1 MNLSNL
7 IQYNDLHVYSADIII
22 PKIEIV
28 EGREGEIPARS
39 PNTLERERKGSI
51 HHRYEKQVLGG

>member
-7 IQYNDLHVYSADIII
+7 IQYNDLRVYSANIII
-22 PKIEIV
+22 PKIEII

-39 PNTLERERKGSI
+39 PKVLKRKERVEI
-51 HHRYEKQVLGG
+51 I